1 MNQTRILV
9 LLKKAQ
15 QSHSLSNSPVHYIP
29 DLLMQFFEGKITR
42 SVLASQYKMLTV
54 DAQLYFRHMPEDMRK
69 ENQRIFKK
77 EFVFAD
83 KISKLLLKSQIS
95 DDALMEQL
103 QQCLE
108 EYTSK

>member
-1 MNQTRILV
+1 MPAAGSIRQRVIILLTSIYTHV
-9 LLKKAQ
+9 GTEY
-15 QSHSLSNSPVHYIP
+15 PRR
-29 DLLMQFFEGKITR
+29 FF
-42 SVLASQYKMLTV
+42 SFL